1 MGVLD
6 NVDAYRY
13 WTSPETE
20 EQCFQAIHSSY
31 TRRNEAVCPH
41 APLGLTPVQGAKPGS
56 SKSIRRID
64 ALILFRNGERW
75 AVEIKVSK
83 QDLAQELRRPEKTA
97 LWKEH
102 AHAFYY
108 AVPVGLLEY
117 ALESVPKGVGVMVC
131 GRHSTEIARR
141 ARKNRTPTEIPYSTW
156 RRIAGRL
163 GDAHIKKIEQDK
175 NDTDTAHHPRG

>member
-1 MGVLD
+1 M
-6 NVDAYRY
+6 
-13 WTSPETE
+13 
-20 EQCFQAIHSSY
+20 
-31 TRRNEAVCPH
+31 
-41 APLGLTPVQGAKPGS
+41 
-56 SKSIRRID
+56 
-64 ALILFRNGERW
+64 
-75 AVEIKVSK
+75 
-83 QDLAQELRRPEKTA
+83 
-97 LWKEH
+97 WKEH

-163 GDAHIKKIEQDK
+163 GDAHIKKIEQEK
-175 NDTDTAHHPRG
+175 K